1 MRKTLYRGVEQ
12 LVARQAHNL
21 EVVRSSRASATQ
33 AKASII
39 LIGAFLFS
47 PYPPSFPP
55 LTATSFFHLQ
65 KKRLKQE
72 KQTLRTLQKSAQNGK
87 KVQKT
92 SHFSPKF

>member
-1 MRKTLYRGVEQ
+1 
-12 LVARQAHNL
+12 
-21 EVVRSSRASATQ
+21 
-33 AKASII
+33 
-39 LIGAFLFS
+39 LIDAFLFS

-65 KKRLKQE
+65 KKHLKQE
-72 KQTLRTLQKSAQNGK
+72 KQTLRTLQKTAQNGK

>member
-39 LIGAFLFS
+39 LIGAFLFFS
-47 PYPPSFPP
+47 LSSLFS
-55 LTATSFFHLQ
+55 TSHCHLFFHLQ

-72 KQTLRTLQKSAQNGK
+72 KQTLRTLQKTAQNGK

-92 SHFSPKF
+92 SHFSP